1 MWLEAAGDQTERLLK
16 LPEIENQREC
26 SKKLPVSGQNAFSVK
41 IDKNGTETSKND
53 GKTDRNEANESKEAI
68 ERISNG
74 KLTQKNE
81 KIPEKPSAPKKGRLR
96 FFQTQCLIFW
106 FLIPFIGG
114 AAWFSVCFTVFSMDP
129 MKTEYI
135 RQTVKD
141 YFDLEIDNCAYAG
154 AAFYPL
160 DKNGTKIVSERSFI
174 GFGLF
179 LGVMTIPFIVVLF
192 AGGKSWFIIR
202 ALLKQG
208 ETRYSKNLQM
218 QLYKA
223 LVAQVG

>member
-1 MWLEAAGDQTERLLK
+1 
-16 LPEIENQREC
+16 
-26 SKKLPVSGQNAFSVK
+26 
-41 IDKNGTETSKND
+41 
-53 GKTDRNEANESKEAI
+53 
-68 ERISNG
+68 
-74 KLTQKNE
+74 
-81 KIPEKPSAPKKGRLR
+81 
-96 FFQTQCLIFW
+96 
-106 FLIPFIGG
+106 
-114 AAWFSVCFTVFSMDP
+114 MDP

-223 LVAQVG
+223 LVAQTVIPIFLLFIPFGTIFILPIFEINCQFLSAPITFVYALYPAVDPLPTLYFVDYYRNAITEFFDFLRCRSPRVGVYEEEPSRSDNRI

>member
-81 KIPEKPSAPKKGRLR
+81 KIPEKPSAPK
-96 FFQTQCLIFW
+96 
-106 FLIPFIGG
+106 
-114 AAWFSVCFTVFSMDP
+114 
-129 MKTEYI
+129 
-135 RQTVKD
+135 
-141 YFDLEIDNCAYAG
+141 
-154 AAFYPL
+154 
-160 DKNGTKIVSERSFI
+160 
-174 GFGLF
+174 
-179 LGVMTIPFIVVLF
+179 
-192 AGGKSWFIIR
+192 
-202 ALLKQG
+202 
-208 ETRYSKNLQM
+208 
-218 QLYKA
+218 
-223 LVAQVG
+223 